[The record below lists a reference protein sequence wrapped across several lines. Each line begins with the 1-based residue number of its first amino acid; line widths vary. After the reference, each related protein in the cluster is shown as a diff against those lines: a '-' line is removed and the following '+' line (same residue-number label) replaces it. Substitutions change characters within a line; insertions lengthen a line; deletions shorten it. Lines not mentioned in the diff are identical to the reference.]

1 MNQVV
6 TKLKDIITKTNLT
19 TEIDQIELNLQLS
32 NERQSNLKNI
42 DIYHTSNNSLHGEL
56 SQTIK
61 HFHNMNTN
69 EIEPTILSS
78 QAAVTSY
85 KINEKQSKLYINY
98 YHLIILKL
106 KKVVRSLANYCYFY
120 YYNKADREIL
130 SKEDLSI
137 LVDETVAF
145 IFNEVNE
152 GKVFTLDKKPI
163 L

>member
-1 MNQVV
+1 MLILILVVIAIIYFLLAIYFLNIFLECWNNEPDKRPNMNQVV

-98 YHLIILKL
+98 YHLI
-106 KKVVRSLANYCYFY
+106 
-120 YYNKADREIL
+120 
-130 SKEDLSI
+130 
-137 LVDETVAF
+137 
-145 IFNEVNE
+145 
-152 GKVFTLDKKPI
+152 
-163 L
+163 